1 VKVILRIVL
10 ALVLFVVVG
19 VAGLFALY
27 ETNKIVIAD
36 IDRTKSVETRMAPG
50 LDPKLAA
57 LSSDALER
65 LRRQG
70 GYPAVSAAV
79 AVDGQLV
86 WQEARG
92 WADLNTQAQATINT
106 SFAIGSVSKALT
118 AAVAM
123 KLAERG
129 VLNLDADI
137 RTYVP
142 SFPKKDHVI
151 TARQLLSHQAGI
163 RHYRFLLSPPTFS
176 EMGSTTQYNT
186 TLESLGVFAHDPL
199 LFKPDTDFSYSSYG
213 FTLLSAAM
221 EGAAGVPFLDL
232 MQRELFTAYGLSRTG
247 ADDRRKPNG
256 GRASDYQN
264 VMRDGAVIAAPFT
277 NGSGKW
283 AGGGFVSTPSDLA
296 RFGAA
301 LAKGQIVDAET
312 LRVMF
317 EPRTLASGR
326 VNRQNYA
333 LGVRVDTITDE
344 LFPGKAWR
352 AVHHGGVAIG
362 AQSMLVMLPDHD
374 VVVAISTNA
383 TTQPPARGL
392 FDTATMI
399 AIMFAERKSPSS
411 LQ

>member
-1 VKVILRIVL
+1 VKIILRIVL
-10 ALVLFVVVG
+10 ALMLLVVLG

-27 ETNKIVIAD
+27 ESNRIVVAD
-36 IDRTKSVETRMAPG
+36 IGKARVVDTRVEPG
-50 LDPKLAA
+50 IDTALAQQA
-57 LSSDALER
+57 SAAMES
-65 LRRQG
+65 LRQLG

-79 AVDGQLV
+79 AVKGHIV

-92 WADLNTQAQATINT
+92 WAVVETQAPASIDT

-142 SFPKKDHVI
+142 SFPKKDYGI

-163 RHYRFLLSPPTFS
+163 RHYRFVPSPPTFS

-186 TLESLGVFAHDPL
+186 TVESLGAFAQDPL
-199 LFKPDTDFSYSSYG
+199 LFKPDTDFSYSTYG

-221 EGAAGVPFLDL
+221 ESAGGQPFLDL
-232 MQRELFTAYGLSRTG
+232 MKRELFDAHGLSLTG
-247 ADDRRKPNG
+247 ADDRRKPLN
-256 GRASDYQN
+256 GRAGDYQN
-264 VMRDGAVIAAPFT
+264 IMRDGAVIAAPFT

-283 AGGGFVSTPSDLA
+283 AGGGFVSTPTDLA

-301 LAKGQIVDAET
+301 LVKGQVVGPDT
-312 LRVMF
+312 LKMMY
-317 EPRTLASGR
+317 EPRRLANGS
-326 VNRQNYA
+326 VNRQNCA

-344 LFPGKAWR
+344 KFPGKSWR

-362 AQSMLVMLPDHD
+362 AQSMLVMFPDQD

-383 TTQPPARGL
+383 STQPPARGL
-392 FDTATMI
+392 FGAATSL
-399 AIMFAERKSPSS
+399 AILFAER
-411 LQ
+411 Q